1 MKYLRN
7 FVVAIVFFNGILLCG
22 GCENRSNHITIT
34 IPDSYEFKFTGVSF
48 VGDVS
53 TLLKRDTSYY
63 ETYTLVCDSDSI
75 FCFSY
80 TALLSPNQPF
90 KANFIPLSSFD
101 KYCSDIVSEFRISD
115 AIDFKSPLDTLYA
128 EMELDGDT
136 CYMLYYTI
144 TITSPKNGWKLLTSN
159 NLPEKIYYHYDW
171 QSSVHYDYMRYNAD
185 SAILTFSVENPIEAD
200 SITPIDS
207 VYILFHDSSFAKG
220 YNQFPL
226 QVKDTISI
234 LDDITFDYTIG
245 GLLKGQKCGEATH
258 SIRVHKSEVISEQDE
273 THRHQG
279 ETYEYDE

>member
-34 IPDSYEFKFTGVSF
+34 IPDTYVFTGVSF

-128 EMELDGDT
+128 EMELDGDK
-136 CYMLYYTI
+136 C
-144 TITSPKNGWKLLTSN
+144 
-159 NLPEKIYYHYDW
+159 
-171 QSSVHYDYMRYNAD
+171 RR
-185 SAILTFSVENPIEAD
+185 
-200 SITPIDS
+200 
-207 VYILFHDSSFAKG
+207 SFRA
-220 YNQFPL
+220 
-226 QVKDTISI
+226 
-234 LDDITFDYTIG
+234 
-245 GLLKGQKCGEATH
+245 
-258 SIRVHKSEVISEQDE
+258 
-273 THRHQG
+273 
-279 ETYEYDE
+279 